1 VCEPFLVKQL
11 QAIRPRVICALGTF
25 SAQTLLK
32 VSDPISRLRGRFH
45 AYEGIPLMPTFH
57 PAYLLRNPGSKKQ
70 VWEDVQ
76 AIMKRLAEG
85 RDEVPP
91 AAAGDVPDKGRAT

>member
-1 VCEPFLVKQL
+1 MCEPFLVKQL

-45 AYEGIPLMPTFH
+45 SYEGIPLMPTFH

-85 RDEVPP
+85 RDEAPR
-91 AAAGDVPDKGRAT
+91 AAAGDAPDKGRAT